1 MQKLAF
7 LICLIF
13 LIAACSTP
21 SIVTAPTDSKTT
33 QLPAIPESPTSTK
46 IETSE
51 ILWDTW
57 GVPHIYAKN
66 EEDLY
71 YGMGWAQMHSHG
83 DLLMKLYA
91 EARGEGAKYFGE
103 SALALTK
110 NLYTF
115 GIPHLGKKYLDLLTE
130 EEQMVMEAFV
140 AGINAY
146 AVAHPNHIAENL
158 RGILPIKSSDV
169 NAHSL
174 RNLFIEFIGNRELGK
189 AESAEIGSNTWA
201 VSPQRSESGKALLLA
216 NPHLRYDDL
225 WLFYEAH
232 TITNKTN
239 LYGSTLVGSPTIS
252 IAFNEHLGWSH
263 TVNTLDAAD
272 LYRLTLDG
280 EGYLLD
286 GKRKDFKLNL
296 YNIPVLQEDGTMRT
310 EKLLVKNSVHGP
322 IVKMGDEEVI
332 ALRIARLDNPGNML
346 DQWKKMGEASTLEEF
361 QTALAQ
367 NDLPMFNVMYADKVG
382 NIFYH
387 FAGYTPERS
396 EGDWDFWSGIVPGDE
411 SKYIWD
417 SYHSYEDLPKL
428 LNPKSGWLQNAN
440 DPPYTCTVPAELNPA
455 DYPAYMAPIEMG
467 FRPQRAANIML
478 ADDKISFDEFE
489 EYKHDTKME
498 MATRLLD
505 DLLALETP
513 AANDLQK
520 EAFALLKSWDGRTEA
535 TSEAALLFAN
545 WHLKITGGNP
555 NSTAF
560 FAEQWSIENPANT
573 PDGLKDKTAALK
585 ALEVA
590 ATEIKM
596 GYGQLNVPW
605 GQVNRVSFGEHDI
618 AGNGGYGWLGQF
630 RTMYYEPLGKPGTAE
645 SLKSR
650 AVAGDT
656 YVAIIEFGDRPK
668 AKALLT
674 YGNATQK
681 GNPHIGDQ
689 LELFA
694 QKKLRPVWYERAEVE
709 ANVEKRETITRK

>member
-1 MQKLAF
+1 MKNLTILTT
-7 LICLIF
+7 LILF
-13 LIAACSTP
+13 FTACSVP
-21 SIVTAPTDSKTT
+21 SVVQD
-33 QLPAIPESPTSTK
+33 TSTPNKAMEIPTAEATNTK
-46 IETSE
+46 IQTSE

-66 EEDLY
+66 EKDLY

-115 GIPHLGKKYLDLLTE
+115 DIPARGKRALDLLTE
-130 EEQMVMEAFV
+130 EEKMVLEAFV

-146 AVAHPNHIAENL
+146 AAAHPNHIVENL
-158 RGILPIKSSDV
+158 RGVLPIKPSDV

-174 RNLFIEFIGNRELGK
+174 RNLFIEFIGNREMGK
-189 AESAEIGSNTWA
+189 ARGEEIGSNTWA
-201 VSPQRSESGKALLLA
+201 VSPQRSTSGNALLLA

-232 TITNKTN
+232 TITDDTN

-272 LYRLTLDG
+272 LYRLKLDG
-280 EGYLLD
+280 DGYLLD
-286 GKRKDFKLNL
+286 GKRENFKLNL
-296 YNIPVLQEDGTMRT
+296 YNIPVLQTDGNMRT
-310 EKLLVKNSVHGP
+310 EKLMVKSSVHGP
-322 IVKMGDEEVI
+322 IVNMGEKEAV

-346 DQWKKMGEASTLEEF
+346 DQWKKMGEATSLEEF

-367 NDLPMFNVMYADKVG
+367 NDLPMFNVMYADKAG

-387 FAGYTPERS
+387 FAGYTPVRP
-396 EGDWDFWSGIVPGDE
+396 EGDWDFWSGIVPGDD

-417 SYHSYEDLPKL
+417 SYHPYEDLPKL

-440 DPPYTCTVPAELNPA
+440 DPPYTCTVPTELDPK
-455 DYPAYMAPIEMG
+455 DYPAYMAPTEMG
-467 FRPQRAANIML
+467 FRPQRAANIIL
-478 ADDKISFDEFE
+478 ADEKISFEEFE
-489 EYKHDTKME
+489 QYKHDTKME
-498 MATRLLD
+498 MASRLLD

-513 AANDLQK
+513 EANNLQK
-520 EAFALLKSWDGRTEA
+520 EAFTLLKSWDGRTEA
-535 TSEAALLFAN
+535 DSEAALLFAN
-545 WHLKITGGNP
+545 WHLKLTRGNP
-555 NSTAF
+555 DSKAF
-560 FAEQWSIENPANT
+560 FAEEWSIENPTST

-585 ALEVA
+585 ALDIA
-590 ATEIKM
+590 AQEIKM
-596 GYGQLNVPW
+596 GYGKLNVPW
-605 GQVNRVSFGEHDI
+605 GAVNKVSFGKKEI
-618 AGNGGYGWLGQF
+618 PGNGGFGWLGQF
-630 RTMYYEPLGKPGTAE
+630 RTMYYQPQGKPGTAG
-645 SLKSR
+645 SLQSR

-689 LELFA
+689 LDLFA

-709 ANVEKRETITRK
+709 ANVEKREVILQNN

>member
-1 MQKLAF
+1 MKNLIF
-7 LICLIF
+7 ICLLVVSLLTCTTPTKVTQQQPVIPQNTDN
-13 LIAACSTP
+13 IAKAN
-21 SIVTAPTDSKTT
+21 A
-33 QLPAIPESPTSTK
+33 K

-66 EEDLY
+66 EKDLY

-130 EEQMVMEAFV
+130 EEKMVMDAFV

-146 AVAHPNHIAENL
+146 AAAHPNHIAENL

-174 RNLFIEFIGNRELGK
+174 RNLFIEFIGNREMGK

-232 TITNKTN
+232 TITDKTN

-322 IVKMGDEEVI
+322 IVKMGEKEAI

-346 DQWKKMGEASTLEEF
+346 DQWKKMGEATSLEEF

-367 NDLPMFNVMYADKVG
+367 NDLPMFNVMYADKAG

-387 FAGYTPERS
+387 FAGYTPERP
-396 EGDWDFWSGIVPGDE
+396 EGDWDFWSGIVPGDD

-478 ADDKISFDEFE
+478 ADDKISFEEFE
-489 EYKHDTKME
+489 AYKHDTKME

-513 AANDLQK
+513 EASDLQK
-520 EAFALLKSWDGRTEA
+520 EAFTLLKSWDGRTEA
-535 TSEAALLFAN
+535 DAEAALLFAN
-545 WHLKITGGNP
+545 WHLKLTGGNP

-560 FAEQWSIENPANT
+560 FAEKWSIENPSNT
-573 PDGLKDKTAALK
+573 PDGLKDKVAALK
-585 ALEVA
+585 ALEIA

-596 GYGQLNVPW
+596 GYGKLNVPW
-605 GQVNRVSFGEHDI
+605 GQVNRVSFGEHDV
-618 AGNGGYGWLGQF
+618 AGNGGFGWLGQF
-630 RTMYYEPLGKPGTAE
+630 RTMYYQPLGKPGTAE
-645 SLKSR
+645 GLKSR

-689 LELFA
+689 LELFS
-694 QKKLRPVWYERAEVE
+694 QKKLRPVWYERVEVE
-709 ANVEKRETITRK
+709 ANVEKREVIKRN

>member
-1 MQKLAF
+1 MQKSAF
-7 LICLIF
+7 LVCLLFI
-13 LIAACSTP
+13 IGACSTP
-21 SIVTAPTDSKTT
+21 SVVQKQSPLKATSAPSVETE
-33 QLPAIPESPTSTK
+33 ISTK
-46 IETSE
+46 IESSE

-66 EEDLY
+66 EQDLY
-71 YGMGWAQMHSHG
+71 YGMGWSQMHSHG
-83 DLLMKLYA
+83 DLLMKLFA

-115 GIPHLGKKYLDLLTE
+115 GIPQLGKKYLDLLTE
-130 EEQMVMEAFV
+130 EEKMVMESFV

-146 AVAHPNHIAENL
+146 AAAHPNHIAENL
-158 RGILPIKSSDV
+158 RGVLPIQPSDV

-174 RNLFIEFIGNRELGK
+174 RNLFIEFIGNREMGK
-189 AESAEIGSNTWA
+189 AQREQIGSNTWA

-232 TITNKTN
+232 TVTDKTN

-280 EGYLLD
+280 DGYLLD
-286 GKRKDFKLNL
+286 GKRENFKLNL

-322 IVKMGDEEVI
+322 IVKMGEKEAV

-346 DQWKKMGEASTLEEF
+346 DQWKKMGEATSLEEF
-361 QTALAQ
+361 QAALAQ
-367 NDLPMFNVMYADKVG
+367 NDLPMFNVMYADKAG

-387 FAGYTPERS
+387 FAGYTPERP
-396 EGDWDFWSGIVPGDE
+396 EGDWDFWSGIVPGDD

-440 DPPYTCTVPAELNPA
+440 DPPYTCTIPTELDPA
-455 DYPAYMAPIEMG
+455 DYPAYMAPVEMG

-478 ADDKISFDEFE
+478 ADEKISFEEFE
-489 EYKHDTKME
+489 QYKHDTKME
-498 MATRLLD
+498 MAARLLD

-513 AANDLQK
+513 EANDLQK
-520 EAFALLKSWDGRTEA
+520 EAFTLLKNWDGRTEA
-535 TSEAALLFAN
+535 NSEAALLFAN
-545 WHLKITGGNP
+545 WHLKLTGGNP
-555 NSTAF
+555 NSDAF
-560 FAEQWSIENPANT
+560 FAEQWSFENPANT
-573 PDGLKDKTAALK
+573 PDGLKDKAAALK

-605 GQVNRVSFGEHDI
+605 GQVNRVSFGEHDV
-618 AGNGGYGWLGQF
+618 AGNGGFGWLGQF
-630 RTMYYEPLGKPGTAE
+630 RTMYYQPMGKPGTAE
-645 SLKSR
+645 GLKSR

-694 QKKLRPVWYERAEVE
+694 QKKLRPVWYERADVE
-709 ANVEKRETITRK
+709 ANVEKREAIQRQ